1 MEIMKKTVTVNITSF
16 KVEYDRNKSGVY
28 LSIFSNSKEVAKLR
42 MDYDMG
48 TALIRKAIQF
58 ENRNI
63 EFTFP
68 RGSLKQIKM
77 YVDNESIKNKRLSID
92 D

>member
-1 MEIMKKTVTVNITSF
+1 METINKKEVIVTSF
-16 KVEYDRNKSGVY
+16 KAEFNEVKNGV
-28 LSIFSNSKEVAKLR
+28 FVTVFNDGKEIVKCR
-42 MDYDMG
+42 MDYG
-48 TALIRKAIQF
+48 LSTSAIKKTIQF
-58 ENRNI
+58 ENTDI

>member
-48 TALIRKAIQF
+48 TALIRKAIQT
-58 ENRNI
+58 EDRNI
-63 EFTFP
+63 EFLFSKGVLTEIQ
-68 RGSLKQIKM
+68 KD
-77 YVDNESIKNKRLSID
+77 VNKVAMQNRRLSID